1 MSAAVCRRRTI
12 ASCGWPP
19 LRRMPNASVAHSRLA
34 SFFDL
39 HHSDHPHS
47 SGIPLARQL
56 SDVLR
61 NTTWQRYLGEPSPP
75 MCSDCSTS
83 YLRNIGEEDGRME
96 DGGGWKDGGCATE
109 CEGSLVVVGGQY
121 HLWLQPLAGWLE
133 SMGTRFR
140 RATAKGKKV
149 EERVGWMPLEGG
161 G

>member
-19 LRRMPNASVAHSRLA
+19 RRRMPNASVAHSRLA

-96 DGGGWKDGGCATE
+96 DGGWRMCDE
-109 CEGSLVVVGGQY
+109 CEGSLVVGGGGNTTCGCS
-121 HLWLQPLAGWLE
+121 HLLAGWNRWVHAL
-133 SMGTRFR
+133 GGR
-140 RATAKGKKV
+140 RQKERKSRKGM
-149 EERVGWMPLEGG
+149 GWMPLDGG